1 MGDRVVV
8 GFRSD
13 SLHTKER
20 TLFLYSHWGG
30 SSMRTDLALA
40 LLHAKP
46 RWGDPDYAMRIT
58 ISQLIGEDW
67 MRDTGY
73 GLSVGE
79 YCMPDYDLVPVV
91 NWQRKQVEFYD
102 SSTYEKQGHITF
114 TDYIDGHVQLVPVG
128 REMAV

>member
-46 RWGDPDYAMRIT
+46 RWEDPDYAMRIT
-58 ISQLIGEDW
+58 ISQLIGDDW
-67 MRDTGY
+67 GRETGY

-79 YCMPDYDLVPVV
+79 YATPDYDIVPVI
-91 NWQRKQVEFYD
+91 
-102 SSTYEKQGHITF
+102 TYQQKVVQFFNYRSYELVGQMPF
-114 TDYIDGHVQLVPVG
+114 ERYIDGHVQLVPVG